1 MIVTETTPVAQSAL
15 PVARLKEHLRL
26 ASGFAEDQIQD
37 ALLAGFLRAA
47 LTAIETRT
55 SKALIRRA
63 FTITLN
69 DWAPRTR
76 LPMAPVAAITGLS
89 LKEGGTMSA
98 LPASQYAL
106 EEDAQAPVMIGH
118 DLPGMGPGRSLVISL
133 EAGYAASFD
142 AIPADLAQAV
152 MMLAAHYYEYRN
164 ETALGAGCMPFGVT
178 ALIEGYR
185 PLRIGMGADA

>member
-63 FTITLN
+63 FTLTLK

-76 LPMAPVAAITGLS
+76 LPMAPVAAITAVA

-118 DLPGMGPGRSLVISL
+118 DLPGMGAGRSLVISL

-185 PLRIGMGADA
+185 PLRIGMGAEA

>member
-76 LPMAPVAAITGLS
+76 LGV
-89 LKEGGTMSA
+89 
-98 LPASQYAL
+98 YAWSPFL
-106 EEDAQAPVMIGH
+106 A
-118 DLPGMGPGRSLVISL
+118 R
-133 EAGYAASFD
+133 
-142 AIPADLAQAV
+142 AD
-152 MMLAAHYYEYRN
+152 Y
-164 ETALGAGCMPFGVT
+164 TFALGRAADSGD
-178 ALIEGYR
+178 R
-185 PLRIGMGADA
+185 MGLPCW